1 MRTVYDFYSLNSAVR
16 ADESEIMVE
25 GKAFEDMSNFLTK
38 MVDYLKKALIYG
50 HTSRIS
56 S

>member
-1 MRTVYDFYSLNSAVR
+1 MKRLMGYSFF
-16 ADESEIMVE
+16 MV
-25 GKAFEDMSNFLTK
+25 GFGMFFMFK

>member
-1 MRTVYDFYSLNSAVR
+1 MQEERGALKQEQAGADRKKTVAMISGCFYN
-16 ADESEIMVE
+16 
-25 GKAFEDMSNFLTK
+25 NFYYK